1 MSGFPKNI
9 MTLLT
14 KVLNMRG
21 TRMWTREPGGFQLKY
36 LMIRLSLNL
45 FLLFAFDWKGKCGII

>member
-21 TRMWTREPGGFQLKY
+21 TRMWTREPGAFQLKY
-36 LMIRLSLNL
+36 LMIRL
-45 FLLFAFDWKGKCGII
+45 

>member
-1 MSGFPKNI
+1 MTGFPKNI

-36 LMIRLSLNL
+36 LMIRL
-45 FLLFAFDWKGKCGII
+45 